1 MCDILPALS
10 CTLTCHPSS
19 CLLSRHPWPLCWTC
33 CTKDCLCSKLRAACW
48 LQQTW
53 VLIVGLLG
61 WWVLW
66 EWVIY
71 LLLINSC
78 NCDPLIDNL
87 PNIIEQVW
95 SLWSF
100 CTCLLACCKS
110 ASPAQSVNAKVW
122 VLLLAIHMIGGHKYA
137 SDYGG
142 ALIRL
147 LSI

>member
-1 MCDILPALS
+1 
-10 CTLTCHPSS
+10 
-19 CLLSRHPWPLCWTC
+19 
-33 CTKDCLCSKLRAACW
+33 
-48 LQQTW
+48 
-53 VLIVGLLG
+53 VGLLG
-61 WWVLW
+61 WWVLL

-122 VLLLAIHMIGGHKYA
+122 FLLLAIHMIGGHKYA